1 MGIIEDFIERV
12 KTREGFRFDKEVA
25 DLIGINKESLA
36 SAKQRGQLPN
46 TYTKWYCDNYNIPLD
61 RFHQDIKLTNT
72 NIDLGGSNNMEAQK
86 IINNQERL
94 IHYQEKEIKELKDI
108 VNKKQAESTHWE
120 ALEYD
125 FICKVT
131 LYREGLRF
139 GRIIE
144 SITDLDKQA
153 KTLGY
158 SSREIESFWDI
169 GKKHLRM
176 KDHPIEAIINTETQK
191 EIQKQI
197 STLPIIFDAMK
208 TVVGNHYIPQPIIY
222 KHKDGTNVGAIS
234 YNKVEWSDLK
244 VVAKVKFLIS
254 E

>member
-25 DLIGINKESLA
+25 DFIGINKESLA

-46 TYTKWYCDNYNIPLD
+46 TYTRWYCEKYNIPLD

-72 NIDLGGSNNMEAQK
+72 TMDLGGSNPMEAQK
-86 IINNQERL
+86 IIDNQERL
-94 IHYQEKEIKELKDI
+94 IHYQEKEILQLKEVI
-108 VNKKQAESTHWE
+108 NKKQAESTHWE

-125 FICKVT
+125 FTCNVT
-131 LYREGLRF
+131 LVRKGLRF
-139 GRIIE
+139 GRVIE
-144 SITDLDKQA
+144 SVTDLDRQA
-153 KTLGY
+153 QTLGY
-158 SSREIESFWDI
+158 RPEEIEKFWDI
-169 GKKHLRM
+169 GVTHSNM
-176 KDHPIEAIINTETQK
+176 EDHPIEAIINKETQK

-208 TVVGNHYIPQPIIY
+208 AVVGNHYIPQPIIY
-222 KHKDGTNVGAIS
+222 KHKNGTNIGAIS
-234 YNKVEWSDLK
+234 YNKVEWVDMK
-244 VVAKVKFLIS
+244 VFAKIKFLVS

>member
-1 MGIIEDFIERV
+1 MGIVEDFIN
-12 KTREGFRFDKEVA
+12 KIKLRENYRFDKEVA
-25 DLIGINKESLA
+25 DLIGVDKYVLA
-36 SAKQRGQLPN
+36 NSKKRGQLPSK
-46 TYTKWYCDNYNIPLD
+46 YIKWYCNNYQIELED
-61 RFHQDIKLTNT
+61 FYKDIKLTNT
-72 NIDLGGSNNMEAQK
+72 NVDLGGSNSMEAQK

-125 FICKVT
+125 FICNVT
-131 LYREGLRF
+131 LYREGFRF
-139 GRIIE
+139 GMTIE
-144 SITDLDKQA
+144 SVTDLDKQA

-176 KDHPIEAIINTETQK
+176 KNHPIEIIINAETQK
-191 EIQKQI
+191 AIHKQI
-197 STLPIIFDAMK
+197 GILPIIFDAMK
-208 TVVGNHYIPQPIIY
+208 SAVGNHYIPQPIIY
-222 KHKDGTNVGAIS
+222 KHKNGTNIGAIS

-244 VVAKVKFLIS
+244 VVAKVKFLVS